1 MLTDTAII
9 LGFKLDTT
17 VLMIKVVS
25 DKLGCVMECHNE
37 ACCRS
42 INYKKTSTFQNE
54 PNCEILHHVVYNSSE
69 NALMKSSS
77 FDHVYLVD
85 SEKVRRVWR
94 YSKFFTDR
102 KPELV
107 FPLFCP

>member
-1 MLTDTAII
+1 MPIDTVII

-25 DKLGCVMECHNE
+25 DKLGCVMECYKE

-54 PNCEILHHVVYNSSE
+54 PNCEILHNVVYNSSE
-69 NALMKSSS
+69 NALMKNFS
-77 FDHVYLVD
+77 FDHIYLVD
-85 SEKVRRVWR
+85 PEKVRRVWL
-94 YSKFFTDR
+94 YSKFFTER
-102 KPELV
+102 KPELI
-107 FPLFCP
+107 